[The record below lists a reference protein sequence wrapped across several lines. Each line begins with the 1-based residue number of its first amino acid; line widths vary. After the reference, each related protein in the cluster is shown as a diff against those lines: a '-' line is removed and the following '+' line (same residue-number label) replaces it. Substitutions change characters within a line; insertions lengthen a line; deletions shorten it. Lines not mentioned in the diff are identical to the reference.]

1 MISVPEK
8 EMLCWIDALRSGKYV
23 QRRGMLLDSDHAQCC
38 LGVACTLA
46 GIADIDILTR
56 AFPDHSLE
64 VPNWIRMINEDFNR
78 ITGEFLTD
86 INDREDSF
94 SFDEISDLL
103 QAVYIEKV
111 LS

>member
-1 MISVPEK
+1 MISVPQK
-8 EMLCWIDALRSGKYV
+8 QMLRWIEALRSGKYT
-23 QRRGMLLDSDHAQCC
+23 QRRGMLLDDHHSQCC

-46 GIADIDILTR
+46 GVAYIDILNV

-64 VPNWIRMINEDFNR
+64 VPNWIKMINQDFNR